1 MLEVIN
7 LQCARGDRC
16 LFRDLSFQVE
26 TGECLVLHGE
36 NGSGKT
42 SLLRMLAG
50 LTPPAS
56 GTISWHGLGIQHWG
70 DDYGRQLLYSGHS
83 QGLKEDLSATENLIF
98 SSALAGDRLCA
109 ETVSAALENA
119 GLHDRRNLPVRA
131 LSQGQKRRVNLTRL
145 LLQKRKLWLLDEPLT
160 ALDNKASE
168 WVTGLMNSHLNEGGT
183 IVLTTHQDVALE
195 HATQAM
201 RLNR

>member
-1 MLEVIN
+1 MLDVIN
-7 LQCARGDRC
+7 LQCVRGDRC
-16 LFRDLSFQVE
+16 LFRDLNFQVG

-50 LTPPAS
+50 LTSPAS
-56 GTISWHGLGIQHWG
+56 GTILWHGVGIKDWG
-70 DDYGRQLLYSGHS
+70 DDYGRQLLYSGHA
-83 QGLKEDLSATENLIF
+83 QGLKEELSATENLIF
-98 SSALAGDRLCA
+98 SSALAGDRLSA

-145 LLQKRKLWLLDEPLT
+145 RLQKRQLWLLDEPLT
-160 ALDNKASE
+160 ALDSKASE
-168 WVTGLMNSHLNEGGT
+168 WVTRLMNSHLNEGGA
-183 IVLTTHQDVALE
+183 IVLTTHQEVALE

-201 RLNR
+201 GLNR